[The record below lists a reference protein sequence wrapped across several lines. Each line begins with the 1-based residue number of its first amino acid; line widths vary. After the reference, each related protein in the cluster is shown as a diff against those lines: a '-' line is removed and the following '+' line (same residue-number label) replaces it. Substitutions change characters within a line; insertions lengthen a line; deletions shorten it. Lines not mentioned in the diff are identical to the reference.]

1 MSYIYVKIL
10 DDSDKVY
17 GKVEETTTS
26 CLSDEEVTTEILNT
40 LKEKM

>member
-17 GKVEETTTS
+17 GKVEEATTG
-26 CLSDEEVTTEILNT
+26 CLSDEEVTAEISNV